1 MEPCKFVFLMGSW
14 MRLLQLPTDHAFEH
28 DCFRLKMITDWGFI
42 SGWCGP
48 PINVGLEA
56 GLLLQNEGVF
66 EKTASLTK
74 RFN

>member
-1 MEPCKFVFLMGSW
+1 ML
-14 MRLLQLPTDHAFEH
+14 FEN
-28 DCFRLKMITDWGFI
+28 DRFRLKMLTDWGFI

-66 EKTASLTK
+66 EKTASLIK